1 MFDEEESAF
10 DGTLGEYLDR
20 LASDSPAPG
29 GGSAAALVGALA
41 AALGSMVC
49 EFTVGREKFAA
60 VEAETLEA
68 LAALESARYA
78 LADLVQADITAY
90 EGVRAAYSMPKDDP
104 FRREAIQAALMES
117 ASAPLAVLDH
127 MATIARLLGPLAA
140 HGNPNLISDVGVA
153 AVFADAAASAAHI
166 NVEVNLALIRDEVFV
181 DQTSAT
187 CLALRSEITE
197 LCAAAVSATLSSI
210 HGSR

>member
-1 MFDEEESAF
+1 MSDEEESASE
-10 DGTLGEYLDR
+10 GTLGEYLDR
-20 LASDSPAPG
+20 LASDAPAPG

-49 EFTVGREKFAA
+49 EFTVGREKLAD
-60 VEAETLEA
+60 VEAETIEA

-78 LADLVQADITAY
+78 LADLIQSDMTAY
-90 EGVRAAYSMPKDDP
+90 EGVRAAYGLPKDDP
-104 FRREAIQAALMES
+104 SRREAIQSALRES
-117 ASAPLAVLDH
+117 GSVPLAVLEQ
-127 MATIARLLGPLAA
+127 AASIARLLGPLAA
-140 HGNPNLISDVGVA
+140 HGNPNLISDVGVSA
-153 AVFADAAASAAHI
+153 IFADAAAAAAHL

-187 CLALRSEITE
+187 CQALRSEVTE
-197 LCAAAVSATLSSI
+197 LCAAALSATLSSI